1 MKRRNGSESSDG
13 NCRNEIII
21 IWQAP
26 RLTGGGINS
35 DDAIISRRIDRW
47 QDSMVDGDREGAIAT
62 EGGVANGDRNVII
75 YVRFSGELI

>member
-1 MKRRNGSESSDG
+1 MAIAETKLLLFG
-13 NCRNEIII
+13 
-21 IWQAP
+21 QAP

-35 DDAIISRRIDRW
+35 AIISRRIDRW
-47 QDSMVDGDREGAIAT
+47 QNSMVDGDRKGAIAT

>member
-1 MKRRNGSESSDG
+1 MKRRNETSDG
-13 NCRNEIII
+13 NRRNEIII

-35 DDAIISRRIDRW
+35 AIISRRIDRW
-47 QDSMVDGDREGAIAT
+47 QDPMVDGDREGAIAT
-62 EGGVANGDRNVII
+62 EGGVANGDRNVIT